1 MILVIGRIR
10 ESRQDL
16 RRKVGII
23 SKEQVA
29 FDEIKIALR
38 TSLEV
43 ARENS
48 SKAGGIEGG
57 GKWGDKFV
65 FGTKDEQSLIIFS
78 LKNLRKEAA
87 RVEEEME
94 VGSTDGEFRER
105 SDWRVDHSFLG
116 CLAHW
121 ETKLW

>member
-23 SKEQVA
+23 SREQVA
-29 FDEIKIALR
+29 LDEIKIAFR

-48 SKAGGIEGG
+48 AKTGGIEEG
-57 GKWGDKFV
+57 GK
-65 FGTKDEQSLIIFS
+65 
-78 LKNLRKEAA
+78 
-87 RVEEEME
+87 
-94 VGSTDGEFRER
+94 
-105 SDWRVDHSFLG
+105 
-116 CLAHW
+116 
-121 ETKLW
+121 